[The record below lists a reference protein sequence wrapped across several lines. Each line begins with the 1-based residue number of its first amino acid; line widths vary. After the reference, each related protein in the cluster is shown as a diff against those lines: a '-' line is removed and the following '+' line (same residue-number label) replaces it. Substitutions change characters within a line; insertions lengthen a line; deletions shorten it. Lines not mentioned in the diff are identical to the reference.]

1 MNPADISQ
9 GIRELADRCL
19 DSDEPEQVVELWLS
33 LDALVR
39 EASEARDLAGEHGAQ
54 VLRGHDQYRTEVH
67 GRRIVRHTPKPRTSW
82 KKDELKDELR
92 RLVPTVDRLMSPT
105 SGEVEGDAEVAIRLF
120 DECLSWS
127 SAKVTAL
134 RKYQL
139 DPDEFSVSTPKPET
153 LRVEA

>member
-19 DSDEPEQVVELWLS
+19 DSDDPERVVELWLS

-82 KKDELKDELR
+82 KKDELFTELL
-92 RLVPTVDRLMSPT
+92 RLVPKVDRVRFRATGAM
-105 SGEVEGDAEVAIRLF
+105 EDDAEVALRLVQ
-120 DECLSWS
+120 ECLSVS
-127 SAKVTAL
+127 SGKVTGL
-134 RKYQL
+134 RKYDL
-139 DPDEFSVSTPKPET
+139 DPDEFSVATVRPET